1 MGWEY
6 IAPDGEIFSPH
17 RYPNGLFRVADPALG
32 DVKHHAKNQLSV
44 REDQI
49 ESYLQ
54 QCFLLRMKGDVGG
67 KVNLI
72 APSEIRRI

>member
-1 MGWEY
+1 MGWER
-6 IAPDGEIFSPH
+6 IGPDGEIFTPH

-32 DVKHHAKNQLSV
+32 DVKHHAKHQLSV

-54 QCFLLRMKGDVGG
+54 RGFLLRMKGDIGD
-67 KVNLI
+67 KVHLI
-72 APSEIRRI
+72 SPSEIKRV

>member
-54 QCFLLRMKGDVGG
+54 RGFSLRMKGDVEG

-72 APSEIRRI
+72 SPSEIRRT

>member
-1 MGWEY
+1 MGWER
-6 IAPDGEIFSPH
+6 IGPDGEVFTPH
-17 RYPNGLFRVADPALG
+17 RYPNGLYRVADPALG
-32 DVKHHAKNQLSV
+32 DVKHHAKNQLSI

-54 QCFLLRMKGDVGG
+54 RGFSLRMKGDVAG

-72 APSEIRRI
+72 SPQEIKRT

>member
-17 RYPNGLFRVADPALG
+17 RYPNGLFLVADPALG

-54 QCFLLRMKGDVGG
+54 QGFLLRMKGDVGG

>member
-17 RYPNGLFRVADPALG
+17 RYRNELFRVADPALG

-49 ESYLQ
+49 EGYLKQ
-54 QCFLLRMKGDVGG
+54 GFWLCMKGDVAG
-67 KVNLI
+67 KVVLI
-72 APSEIRRI
+72 SPSEVRRT

>member
-6 IAPDGEIFSPH
+6 IAPDGEIFAPH
-17 RYPNGLFRVADPALG
+17 RYPNGLYRVADPALG
-32 DVKHHAKNQLSV
+32 EVKHHAKNQLSV

-54 QCFLLRMKGDVGG
+54 RGFSLRMKGDVGG

-72 APSEIRRI
+72 EPSEIRRT

>member
-1 MGWEY
+1 MSWEY
-6 IAPDGEIFSPH
+6 IGPDGEIFSPH

-49 ESYLQ
+49 EKYLQ
-54 QCFLLRMKGDVGG
+54 RGFFLRMKGDVGG
-67 KVNLI
+67 KVILI
-72 APSEIRRI
+72 APSEIKRI

>member
-1 MGWEY
+1 MGWERVG
-6 IAPDGEIFSPH
+6 PDGEIFRPH
-17 RYPNGLFRVADPALG
+17 RYPNGLFRVADPAMG

-54 QCFLLRMKGDVGG
+54 RAFSLRMKGDVGVQ
-67 KVNLI
+67 VNLI
-72 APSEIRRI
+72 SPSEIRRV

>member
-49 ESYLQ
+49 EGYLLQ
-54 QCFLLRMKGDVGG
+54 GFLLRMKGDVGG

-72 APSEIRRI
+72 APSEIRRT

>member
-1 MGWEY
+1 MSWEHV
-6 IAPDGEIFSPH
+6 APDGEVFTPH

-49 ESYLQ
+49 EKYLQ
-54 QCFLLRMKGDVGG
+54 RGFFLRMKGDVGG

-72 APSEIRRI
+72 APADIKRT

>member
-1 MGWEY
+1 
-6 IAPDGEIFSPH
+6 
-17 RYPNGLFRVADPALG
+17 
-32 DVKHHAKNQLSV
+32 VKHHAKNQLSV

-54 QCFLLRMKGDVGG
+54 QGFLLRMKGDVGG

>member
-1 MGWEY
+1 MGWEH

-49 ESYLQ
+49 EAYLRRG
-54 QCFLLRMKGDVGG
+54 FLLRMKGDVAG

-72 APSEIRRI
+72 AASEIKRT

>member
-17 RYPNGLFRVADPALG
+17 RYPNGLYRVADPALG

-54 QCFLLRMKGDVGG
+54 RGFSLRMKGDVAN

-72 APSEIRRI
+72 SPSEIKRT

>member
-1 MGWEY
+1 MGWERVG
-6 IAPDGEIFSPH
+6 PDGEIFRPH
-17 RYPNGLFRVADPALG
+17 RYPNGLFRVADPAMG

-54 QCFLLRMKGDVGG
+54 RGFSLRMKGDVGCQ
-67 KVNLI
+67 VNLI
-72 APSEIRRI
+72 SPSEIRRV

>member
-1 MGWEY
+1 MGWEH
-6 IAPDGEIFSPH
+6 IAVDGEIFTPH

-49 ESYLQ
+49 EGYLQ
-54 QCFLLRMKGDVGG
+54 KGFLLRMKGDVAG
-67 KVNLI
+67 KVVLI
-72 APSEIRRI
+72 APDDIKRT

>member
-1 MGWEY
+1 MGWEH
-6 IAPDGEIFSPH
+6 IGPDGEIFAPH
-17 RYPNGLFRVADPALG
+17 LYPNGLYRMADPALG

-54 QCFLLRMKGDVGG
+54 RGFLLRMKGDAAG

-72 APSEIRRI
+72 PPSEIRRV

>member
-1 MGWEY
+1 MGWES
-6 IAPDGEIFSPH
+6 IGPDGEIFTPH
-17 RYPNGLFRVADPALG
+17 RYPNGLYRVADPALG

-49 ESYLQ
+49 EGYLQ
-54 QCFLLRMKGDVGG
+54 KGFSLRMKGDVDG

-72 APSEIRRI
+72 SPSEIRRT

>member
-6 IAPDGEIFSPH
+6 IAPYGEIFSPH

-54 QCFLLRMKGDVGG
+54 QGFLLRMKGDVGG

>member
-1 MGWEY
+1 MSWERLG
-6 IAPDGEIFSPH
+6 PDGEVFTPH
-17 RYPNGLFRVADPALG
+17 RYPNGLYRVADPALG

-49 ESYLQ
+49 ECYLLRG
-54 QCFLLRMKGDVGG
+54 FSLRMKGNIRG

-72 APSEIRRI
+72 SPSEIKRV

>member
-1 MGWEY
+1 MSWEY

-17 RYPNGLFRVADPALG
+17 RYPNGLYRVADPALG

-54 QCFLLRMKGDVGG
+54 QGFLLRMKGDVAG

-72 APSEIRRI
+72 PPSEIKRI

>member
-49 ESYLQ
+49 EGYLQ
-54 QCFLLRMKGDVGG
+54 KGFSLRMKGDVTA

-72 APSEIRRI
+72 APSEIKRT

>member
-17 RYPNGLFRVADPALG
+17 RYPNGLYRVADPALG

-54 QCFLLRMKGDVGG
+54 QGFLLRMKGDVGG

-72 APSEIRRI
+72 PSSEIKRT

>member
-1 MGWEY
+1 MGWER
-6 IAPDGEIFSPH
+6 IGPDGEIFSPH
-17 RYPNGLFRVADPALG
+17 LYPNGLYRVADPALG

-49 ESYLQ
+49 ESYLRRG
-54 QCFLLRMKGDVGG
+54 FSLRMKGNIRG

-72 APSEIRRI
+72 SPSEIKRV

>member
-1 MGWEY
+1 MGWEH
-6 IAPDGEIFSPH
+6 IAADGEIFTPH

-49 ESYLQ
+49 EAYLQ
-54 QCFLLRMKGDVGG
+54 RGFSLRMKGDVLG
-67 KVNLI
+67 KVVLI
-72 APSEIRRI
+72 APSEIKRT